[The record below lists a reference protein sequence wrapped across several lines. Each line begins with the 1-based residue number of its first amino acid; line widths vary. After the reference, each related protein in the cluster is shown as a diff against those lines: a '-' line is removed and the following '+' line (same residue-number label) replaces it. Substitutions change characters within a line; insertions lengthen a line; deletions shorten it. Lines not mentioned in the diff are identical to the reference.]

1 MKIQTSNLFL
11 VARQAARVLHSAFR
25 NSPAEPY
32 RVHFANIGEGQ
43 SSSGNKSY
51 LPDTAIANRYN
62 LVIIGSS
69 QYNIT
74 PSAANTDLPLGIC
87 TDSPDPT
94 LLDVP
99 VNVALLGCANGTLK
113 VVLGGTVNAGDL
125 LQSNGDGTAIK
136 LLTTTGTFYC
146 IGRALMAGVA
156 GDTIEFA
163 HSFPLKVVNP

>member
-1 MKIQTSNLFL
+1 MKKFLNLL
-11 VARQAARVLHSAFR
+11 WPRRAAAPTLARAR
-25 NSPAEPY
+25 
-32 RVHFANIGEGQ
+32 FANIGEGQ
-43 SSSGNKSY
+43 AGTGNKSY
-51 LPDTAIANRYN
+51 LPDTAIASRYN

-74 PSAANTDLPLGIC
+74 PSSANTDLPLGIC
-87 TDSPDPT
+87 TDSPDAT

-113 VVLGGTVNAGDL
+113 VVLNGSVNAGDL

-136 LLTTTGTFYC
+136 LLTTAGTFYA

-163 HSFPLKVVNP
+163 HTFPQKVVNS